1 MDFIAEGLEGLNK
14 KEDFMESIKDR
25 VAIIGM
31 GCTRFGER
39 WDMGVEDLLVEA
51 AYEAFEDAGIQP
63 SDVQAAWLGTVF
75 SGITALTM
83 SPLGLQYIPM
93 TRVENMC
100 ATGSEALR
108 GASYAVASGACDIA
122 LAIGVEKLKD
132 SGQTGVK
139 GPAIVGDNSDGCS
152 GIGSGFSAPA
162 SFAYLGTRY
171 FHHYGVDPDHGKRLL
186 AQIAVKNHHNGNLN
200 PKAHFHKELT
210 VEQVINAPIVAWPLG
225 LYDCCGVSD
234 GAAAAIVV
242 RADMAKQFR
251 QDPVYIKG
259 LAICVG
265 ARQGVMRQDY
275 DYVHV
280 EENVRASRMVYE
292 QAGIEDPRKEISLA
306 EVHDCFTT
314 HELILYEDLGFSPR
328 GKAGEDIE
336 DGTFELTG
344 SLPINSDGG
353 LKCFGHPLGASG
365 LRMMYEIYKQLQG
378 LAGLRQVK
386 DPRLGL
392 AHNLGGNA
400 GMGIASCVVLGNET
414 S

>member
-1 MDFIAEGLEGLNK
+1 
-14 KEDFMESIKDR
+14 MESIKDK

-63 SDVQAAWLGTVF
+63 KDIQAAWLGTVF

-108 GASYAVASGACDIA
+108 GAAYAVAAGACDIA

-139 GPAIVGDNSDGCS
+139 GPAIVGDNADGSS
-152 GIGSGFSAPA
+152 GVGSGFSAPA

-186 AQIAVKNHHNGNLN
+186 AKIAVKNHHNGNLN

-210 VEQVINAPIVAWPLG
+210 VEQVVNAPIVAWPLG

-234 GAAAAIVV
+234 GAAAAIIV

-251 QDPVYIKG
+251 KDPVYVKG

-280 EENVRASRMVYE
+280 EENVRASKMVYE
-292 QAGIEDPRKEISLA
+292 QAGIKDPRKELSLA

-314 HELILYEDLGFSPR
+314 NELILYEDLGFSPR

-336 DGTFELTG
+336 AGTFELDG
-344 SLPINSDGG
+344 SLPVNTDGG

-378 LAGLRQVK
+378 KADKRQVK
-386 DPRLGL
+386 NPRLGL

-400 GMGIASCVVLGNET
+400 GMGISSCVVLGNE
-414 S
+414 

>member
-1 MDFIAEGLEGLNK
+1 
-14 KEDFMESIKDR
+14 
-25 VAIIGM
+25 
-31 GCTRFGER
+31 
-39 WDMGVEDLLVEA
+39 MGVEDLLVEA

-63 SDVQAAWLGTVF
+63 SDIQAAWLGTVF

-139 GPAIVGDNSDGCS
+139 GPAIVGDNSDGSS

-200 PKAHFHKELT
+200 PKAHFHKILT
-210 VEQVINAPIVAWPLG
+210 LEQVVNAPIVAWPLG

-242 RADMAKQFR
+242 RADVAKQFR
-251 QDPVYIKG
+251 QDPIYVKG
-259 LAICVG
+259 LAISVG

-292 QAGIEDPRKEISLA
+292 QAGIKDPRQEISLA

-336 DGTFELTG
+336 AGTFELNG
-344 SLPINSDGG
+344 DLPVNTDGG

-378 LAGLRQVK
+378 KAGPRQVK
-386 DPRLGL
+386 NPRLGL

-400 GMGIASCVVLGNET
+400 GMGIASCVVLGNEKE
-414 S
+414 

>member
-1 MDFIAEGLEGLNK
+1 
-14 KEDFMESIKDR
+14 MESIKDK
-25 VAIIGM
+25 VAIVGM
-31 GCTRFGER
+31 GCTKFGER

-51 AYEAFEDAGIQP
+51 AYEALEDAGIQAG
-63 SDVQAAWLGTVF
+63 DVQAAWLGTVF
-75 SGITALTM
+75 SGITAITM

-108 GASYAVASGACDIA
+108 GAAYAVASGACDIA

-139 GPAIVGDNSDGCS
+139 GPSIVGDNPDGS
-152 GIGSGFSAPA
+152 PGIGSGFSAPA

-171 FHHYGVDPDHGKRLL
+171 FHQYGLAPDHGKRLL
-186 AQIAVKNHHNGNLN
+186 AQIAVKNHHNGSLN
-200 PKAHFHKELT
+200 PKAHFHNELT
-210 VEQVINAPIVAWPLG
+210 VDQVMNAPIVAWPLG
-225 LYDCCGVSD
+225 LFDCCGVSD

-251 QDPVYIKG
+251 SDPIFIKG
-259 LAICVG
+259 LAISVG

-275 DYVHV
+275 DYVHI
-280 EENVRASRMVYE
+280 EENVRAAKMAYE
-292 QAGIEDPRKEISLA
+292 QAGIKDPRNEISLA

-328 GKAGEDIE
+328 GKAGDDIE
-336 DGTFELTG
+336 AGTFTLTG
-344 SLPINSDGG
+344 SLPVNTDGG

-365 LRMMYEIYKQLQG
+365 LRMMYEVYKQLQG
-378 LAGLRQVK
+378 KADQRQVK
-386 DPRLGL
+386 NPVLGL

-400 GMGIASCVVLGNET
+400 GMGIASCVVLGNE
-414 S
+414 

>member
-1 MDFIAEGLEGLNK
+1 
-14 KEDFMESIKDR
+14 MESIKNK

-63 SDVQAAWLGTVF
+63 NDIQAAWLGTVF

-108 GASYAVASGACDIA
+108 GAAYAVAAGACDIA

-139 GPAIVGDNSDGCS
+139 GPAIVGDNADGSS

-186 AQIAVKNHHNGNLN
+186 AKIAVKNHHNGNLN

-210 VEQVINAPIVAWPLG
+210 VEQVVNAPIVAWPLG

-251 QDPVYIKG
+251 KDPVYVKG

-280 EENVRASRMVYE
+280 EENVRASKMVYE
-292 QAGIEDPRKEISLA
+292 QAGIKDPRKELSLA

-314 HELILYEDLGFSPR
+314 NELILYEDLGFSSR

-336 DGTFELTG
+336 AGTFELDG
-344 SLPINSDGG
+344 ILPVNTDGG

-378 LAGLRQVK
+378 KADKRQVK
-386 DPRLGL
+386 NPRLGL

-400 GMGIASCVVLGNET
+400 GMGISSCVVLGNE
-414 S
+414 

>member
-1 MDFIAEGLEGLNK
+1 
-14 KEDFMESIKDR
+14 MESIKDR
-25 VAIIGM
+25 VAIVGM

-63 SDVQAAWLGTVF
+63 RDIQAAWLGTVF

-139 GPAIVGDNSDGCS
+139 GPAIVGDNADGSS

-171 FHHYGVDPDHGKRLL
+171 FHHYGVAPDHGKRLL

-210 VEQVINAPIVAWPLG
+210 VEQVVNAPIVAWPLG

-242 RADMAKQFR
+242 RADMARQFR
-251 QDPVYIKG
+251 KDPIFVKG
-259 LAICVG
+259 LAISVG

-292 QAGIEDPRKEISLA
+292 QAGIKDPRKEISLA

-336 DGTFELTG
+336 AGTFELNG
-344 SLPINSDGG
+344 DLPVNTDGG

-378 LAGLRQVK
+378 KADKRQVK
-386 DPRLGL
+386 NPRLGL

-400 GMGIASCVVLGNET
+400 GMGIASCVVLGNEKE
-414 S
+414 

>member
-1 MDFIAEGLEGLNK
+1 
-14 KEDFMESIKDR
+14 MESIKDK
-25 VAIIGM
+25 VAIVGM

-63 SDVQAAWLGTVF
+63 SDIQAAWLGTVF

-139 GPAIVGDNSDGCS
+139 GPAIVGDNSDGSS

-210 VEQVINAPIVAWPLG
+210 VEQVVNAPIVAWPLG

-251 QDPVYIKG
+251 KDPIYVKG
-259 LAICVG
+259 LAISVG

-292 QAGIEDPRKEISLA
+292 QAGIKDPREEISLA

-328 GKAGEDIE
+328 GKAREDIE
-336 DGTFELTG
+336 AGTFELTG

-378 LAGLRQVK
+378 LAGPRQVK

-400 GMGIASCVVLGNET
+400 GMGIASCVVLGNEK

>member
-1 MDFIAEGLEGLNK
+1 
-14 KEDFMESIKDR
+14 MESIKDK

-31 GCTRFGER
+31 GCTKFGER

-63 SDVQAAWLGTVF
+63 NEIQAAWLGTVF

-83 SPLGLQYIPM
+83 SPLGFQYIPM

-108 GASYAVASGACDIA
+108 GAAYAIAAGACDMA

-139 GPAIVGDNSDGCS
+139 GPAIVGDNADGSS
-152 GIGSGFSAPA
+152 GVGSGFSAPA

-186 AQIAVKNHHNGNLN
+186 AKIAVKNHHNGNLN
-200 PKAHFHKELT
+200 PKAHFHRELT
-210 VEQVINAPIVAWPLG
+210 VEQVVNAPIVAWPLG

-234 GAAAAIVV
+234 GAAAAVVV
-242 RADMAKQFR
+242 RADMAERFR
-251 QDPVYIKG
+251 KDPVYIKG
-259 LAICVG
+259 LAISVG

-280 EENVRASRMVYE
+280 EENVRASKMVYE
-292 QAGIEDPRKEISLA
+292 QAGIKDPRKELSLA

-314 HELILYEDLGFSPR
+314 NELILYEDLGFSPR

-336 DGTFELTG
+336 AGTFELDG
-344 SLPINSDGG
+344 SLPVNTDGG

-378 LAGLRQVK
+378 KANKRQVK
-386 DPRLGL
+386 NPRLGL

-400 GMGIASCVVLGNET
+400 GMGISSCVVLGNEKG
-414 S
+414 